1 MYYPKSQIIT
11 DLYTNGNELVFFNS
25 QTQYYKGYYHIV
37 STGQI
42 FSGKNPNDGLPQV
55 LIYPSAT
62 AKETTFIEIGVQSG
76 EDDLYIENTLSLD
89 YDDAR
94 LNNGILP
101 PPASLIEPKYV
112 PASPSF
118 PAFTRYFVKKTNE
131 LRYIEIDKPTFDKI
145 SNKDKQYNWASYK
158 PFTIY
163 WTTAG
168 SSIQSVEQINKNIVA
183 LEEKR
188 QKLYGLTNYFKNYSE
203 FYR

>member
-11 DLYTNGNELVFFNS
+11 DLYTNGDKYGFFSNPS
-25 QTQYYKGYYHIV
+25 QPYTGYYYII

-42 FSGKNPNDGLPQV
+42 FSGKNPNDGTPQRLV
-55 LIYPSAT
+55 PLS
-62 AKETTFIEIGVQSG
+62 AKEYSSVTVTSSPSEISPSDSQ
-76 EDDLYIENTLSLD
+76 
-89 YDDAR
+89 YDD
-94 LNNGILP
+94 ILYRTKQLQNP
-101 PPASLIEPKYV
+101 SSLIEPKYV
-112 PASPSF
+112 PAKPSF

-145 SNKDKQYNWASYK
+145 VSKDKRYNWAMYK

-163 WTTAG
+163 WTTSG
-168 SSIQSVEQINKNIVA
+168 NSIQEVAQINKNIVA

-203 FYR
+203 FFV

>member
-11 DLYTNGNELVFFNS
+11 NLYTNGEELVFLNN
-25 QTQYYKGYYHIV
+25 QTQYYQGYYHTI

-42 FSGKNPNDGLPQV
+42 FSGKNPNDGIPQP
-55 LIYPSAT
+55 LIFPAAT
-62 AKETTFIEIGVQSG
+62 AKETTFIDLGTQSG
-76 EDDLYIENTLSLD
+76 EDDLYIENTLSLE
-89 YDDAR
+89 YDDIR
-94 LNNGILP
+94 SSNNIP
-101 PPASLIEPKYV
+101 PSPASLIEPKYV

-131 LRYIEIDKPTFDKI
+131 LRYIEIDKLTFDKI
-145 SNKDKQYNWASYK
+145 VSKDKQYNWASYK

-168 SSIQSVEQINKNIVA
+168 SSIQSVEQINKNIVI